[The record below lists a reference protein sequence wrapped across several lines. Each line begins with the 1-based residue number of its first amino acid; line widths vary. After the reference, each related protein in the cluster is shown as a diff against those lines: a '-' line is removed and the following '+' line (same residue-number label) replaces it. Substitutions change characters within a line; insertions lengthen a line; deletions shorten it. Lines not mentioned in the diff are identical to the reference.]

1 MPESALKEMP
11 LADTLD
17 HPHRGNPVTTSTPA
31 STPSLRMNA
40 PVLIGSAAFV
50 LIFGLAATLFA
61 EQAGEWLAR
70 AQAWASGSVG
80 WYYLLAMTLYLVFVV
95 VTALSGY
102 GRIKLGADHD
112 EPEFSYLSWAGML
125 FAAGISITL
134 FFFCVSEPLTHFA
147 QPPKGEAGGS
157 EAARQA
163 MQLLFLHWGLHGWGV
178 FALVAMAL
186 AYFAYRHNLPLAL
199 RSALYPL
206 IGKRINGPIGYTVDA
221 FGIIATVFGLGADM
235 GFGVL
240 HLNAGL
246 DYLFGIPHDQ
256 WVQVALIVLM
266 MGAAVIVAV
275 SGVEKGVRVM
285 SDVNMLL
292 ACSLLLF
299 VLFAGPTQHLL
310 NMLVQ
315 NLGDYLG
322 ALPTK
327 SFDLYAYDGGTRWLG
342 DWTVFYW
349 AWWIAWAPFVGLFIA
364 RISRGRTI
372 REFVFGVLFI
382 PLGFTL
388 AWMSIFGNSAL
399 EQAFN
404 GTSDLA
410 TVAVS
415 EPSMAIYHLLES
427 YPWSRAVIAVTVFIS
442 FVFFVT
448 SADSGTVVLSTLSSR
463 GGAVDEDGPRWLRVF
478 WGALTALITI
488 GLLFAGSIDA
498 LKSAVVLTSL
508 PFSLILLL
516 MMWGLHKAFYLE
528 SQRQRARLHAPSPV
542 DQRSPR
548 RRSGWRQRLAQ
559 AVHFPSRDEVY
570 RFMEEQVRPAMEALA
585 EQFRTRGLT
594 VETHMDPAGASL
606 SLEVVHGEEHPFL
619 YRVVMRGYFTPS
631 FAVAGLDAR
640 NRQNRRYYRAE
651 VHLAEGSQD
660 YDLVGYSRQQVIDDM
675 LDQYERHLQFLHLV
689 R

>member
-1 MPESALKEMP
+1 
-11 LADTLD
+11 
-17 HPHRGNPVTTSTPA
+17 V
-31 STPSLRMNA
+31 
-40 PVLIGSAAFV
+40 VIGFP
-50 LIFGLAATLFA
+50 
-61 EQAGEWLAR
+61 QRAGEWLLA
-70 AQAWASGSVG
+70 AQTWASQTVG
-80 WYYLLAMTLYLVFVV
+80 WYYLLAMTLYLIFVV

-102 GRIKLGADHD
+102 GKIKLGADHD

-134 FFFCVSEPLTHFA
+134 FFFCVSEPLTHFL
-147 QPPKGEAGGS
+147 QPPQGEAGTQ

-163 MQLLFLHWGLHGWGV
+163 MELLFLHWGLHGWGV

-206 IGKRINGPIGYTVDA
+206 IGKRINGPIGYTVDC

-240 HLNAGL
+240 QLNSGL
-246 DYLFGIPHDQ
+246 DYLYAIPHTHP
-256 WVQVALIVLM
+256 VQMALIVLM
-266 MGAAVIVAV
+266 MGAAISVAV
-275 SGVEKGVRVM
+275 SGVDKGIRIL
-285 SDVNMLL
+285 SDINMLL

-310 NMLVQ
+310 NTLVQ
-315 NLGDYLG
+315 NVGDYLG
-322 ALPTK
+322 HLPGK
-327 SFDLYAYDGGTRWLG
+327 SFDLYAYGGPSDWLG
-342 DWTVFYW
+342 SWTVFYW

-399 EQAFN
+399 EQAL
-404 GTSDLA
+404 GGASELGR
-410 TVAVS
+410 VAI
-415 EPSMAIYHLLES
+415 EQPSMALYQMLQN
-427 YPWSRAVIAVTVFIS
+427 YPWSRAVITVTVLVS

-448 SADSGTVVLSTLSSR
+448 SADSGTVVLSTLSAH
-463 GGAVDEDGPRWLRVF
+463 GGSADDDGPKWLRVF
-478 WGALTALITI
+478 WGSVTALVTG

-516 MMWGLHKAFYLE
+516 MMWGLHKAFYME
-528 SQRQRARLHAPSPV
+528 SQRQRARSHSLAPLMSGNGK
-542 DQRSPR
+542 
-548 RRSGWRQRLAQ
+548 RSGGWKRRLSQ

-570 RFMEEQVRPAMEALA
+570 RFMNDVVRPAISEVSEVFREKGLA
-585 EQFRTRGLT
+585 VDAQL
-594 VETHMDPAGASL
+594 DPGNASL
-606 SLEVVHGEEHPFL
+606 SLEIGHGEQHRFL
-619 YRVVMRGYFTPS
+619 YQVLMRGYFTPS
-631 FAVAGLDAR
+631 FARAGMGGLHLK
-640 NRQNRRYYRAE
+640 NRRYFRAE

-660 YDLVGYSRQQVIDDM
+660 YDLMGYTKEQIINDM

>member
-1 MPESALKEMP
+1 M
-11 LADTLD
+11 
-17 HPHRGNPVTTSTPA
+17 NP
-31 STPSLRMNA
+31 
-40 PVLIGSAAFV
+40 PVFYGAAILI
-50 LIFGLAATLFA
+50 LLFA
-61 EQAGEWLAR
+61 AVVIGFPQRAGEWLLA
-70 AQAWASGSVG
+70 AQTWASQTVG
-80 WYYLLAMTLYLVFVV
+80 WYYLLAMTLYLIFVV

-102 GRIKLGADHD
+102 GKIKLGADHD

-134 FFFCVSEPLTHFA
+134 YFFCVSEPLTHFL
-147 QPPKGEAGGS
+147 QPPQGEAGTQ

-163 MQLLFLHWGLHGWGV
+163 MELLFLHWGLHGWGV

-206 IGKRINGPIGYTVDA
+206 IGKRINGPIGYTVDC

-240 HLNAGL
+240 QLNSGL
-246 DYLFGIPHDQ
+246 DYLYAIPHTHP
-256 WVQVALIVLM
+256 VQMALIVLM
-266 MGAAVIVAV
+266 MGAAISVAV
-275 SGVEKGVRVM
+275 SGVDKGIRIL
-285 SDVNMLL
+285 SDINMLL

-310 NMLVQ
+310 NTLVQ
-315 NLGDYLG
+315 NVGDYLG
-322 ALPTK
+322 HLPGK
-327 SFDLYAYDGGTRWLG
+327 SFDLYAYGGPSDWLG
-342 DWTVFYW
+342 SWTVFYW

-399 EQAFN
+399 EQAL
-404 GTSDLA
+404 GGASELGR
-410 TVAVS
+410 VAI
-415 EPSMAIYHLLES
+415 EQPSMALYQMLQN
-427 YPWSRAVIAVTVFIS
+427 YPWSRAVITVTVLVS

-448 SADSGTVVLSTLSSR
+448 SADSGTVVLSTLSAH
-463 GGAVDEDGPRWLRVF
+463 GGSADDDGPKWLRVF
-478 WGALTALITI
+478 WGSVTALVTG

-516 MMWGLHKAFYLE
+516 MMWGLHKAFYME
-528 SQRQRARLHAPSPV
+528 SQRQRARSHSLAPLMSGNGK
-542 DQRSPR
+542 
-548 RRSGWRQRLAQ
+548 RSGGWKRRLSQ

-570 RFMEEQVRPAMEALA
+570 RFMNDVVRPAISEVSEVFREKGLA
-585 EQFRTRGLT
+585 VDAQL
-594 VETHMDPAGASL
+594 DPGNASL
-606 SLEVVHGEEHPFL
+606 SLEIGHGEQHRFL
-619 YRVVMRGYFTPS
+619 YQVLMRGYFTPS
-631 FAVAGLDAR
+631 FARAGMGGLHLK
-640 NRQNRRYYRAE
+640 NRRYFRAE

-660 YDLVGYSRQQVIDDM
+660 YDLMGYTKEQIINDM

>member
-1 MPESALKEMP
+1 M
-11 LADTLD
+11 
-17 HPHRGNPVTTSTPA
+17 NP
-31 STPSLRMNA
+31 
-40 PVLIGSAAFV
+40 PVFYGAAILI
-50 LIFGLAATLFA
+50 LLFA
-61 EQAGEWLAR
+61 AVVIGLPQRAGEWLLA
-70 AQAWASGSVG
+70 AQTWASQTVG
-80 WYYLLAMTLYLVFVV
+80 WYYLLAMTLYLIFVV

-102 GRIKLGADHD
+102 GKIKLGADHD

-125 FAAGISITL
+125 FATGISITL
-134 FFFCVSEPLTHFA
+134 FFFCVSEPLTHFL
-147 QPPKGEAGGS
+147 QPPQGEAGTQ

-163 MQLLFLHWGLHGWGV
+163 MELLFLHWGLHGWGV

-206 IGKRINGPIGYTVDA
+206 IGKRINGPIGYTVDC

-240 HLNAGL
+240 QLNSGL
-246 DYLFGIPHDQ
+246 DYLYAIPHTHP
-256 WVQVALIVLM
+256 VQMALIVLM
-266 MGAAVIVAV
+266 MGAAISVAV
-275 SGVEKGVRVM
+275 SGVDKGIRIL
-285 SDVNMLL
+285 SDINMLL

-310 NMLVQ
+310 NTLVQ
-315 NLGDYLG
+315 NVGDYLG
-322 ALPTK
+322 HLPGK
-327 SFDLYAYDGGTRWLG
+327 SFDLYAYGGPSDWLG
-342 DWTVFYW
+342 SWTVFYW

-399 EQAFN
+399 EQAL
-404 GTSDLA
+404 GGASELGR
-410 TVAVS
+410 VAI
-415 EPSMAIYHLLES
+415 EQPSMALYQMLQN
-427 YPWSRAVIAVTVFIS
+427 YPWSRAVITVTVLVS

-448 SADSGTVVLSTLSSR
+448 SADSGTVVLSTLSAH
-463 GGAVDEDGPRWLRVF
+463 GGSADDDGPKWLRVF
-478 WGALTALITI
+478 WGSVTALVTG

-516 MMWGLHKAFYLE
+516 MMWGLHKAFYME
-528 SQRQRARLHAPSPV
+528 SQRQRARSHSLAPLMSGNGK
-542 DQRSPR
+542 
-548 RRSGWRQRLAQ
+548 RSGGWKRRLSQ

-570 RFMEEQVRPAMEALA
+570 RFMNDVVRPAISEVSEVFREKGLA
-585 EQFRTRGLT
+585 VDAQL
-594 VETHMDPAGASL
+594 DPGNASL
-606 SLEVVHGEEHPFL
+606 SLEIGHGEQHRFL
-619 YRVVMRGYFTPS
+619 YQVLMRGYFTPS
-631 FAVAGLDAR
+631 FARAGMGGLHLK
-640 NRQNRRYYRAE
+640 NRRYFRAE

-660 YDLVGYSRQQVIDDM
+660 YDLMGYTKEQIINDM

>member
-1 MPESALKEMP
+1 MFYGA
-11 LADTLD
+11 AI
-17 HPHRGNPVTTSTPA
+17 
-31 STPSLRMNA
+31 
-40 PVLIGSAAFV
+40 LI
-50 LIFGLAATLFA
+50 LLFA
-61 EQAGEWLAR
+61 AVVIGFPQRAGEWLLA
-70 AQAWASGSVG
+70 AQTWASQTVG
-80 WYYLLAMTLYLVFVV
+80 WYYLPAMTLYLIFVV

-102 GRIKLGADHD
+102 GKIKLGADHD

-134 FFFCVSEPLTHFA
+134 FFFCVSEPLTHFL
-147 QPPKGEAGGS
+147 QPPQGEAGTQ

-163 MQLLFLHWGLHGWGV
+163 MELLFLHWGLHGWGV

-206 IGKRINGPIGYTVDA
+206 IGKRINGPIGYTVDC

-240 HLNAGL
+240 QLNSGL
-246 DYLFGIPHDQ
+246 DYLYAIPHTHP
-256 WVQVALIVLM
+256 VQMALIVLM
-266 MGAAVIVAV
+266 MGAAISVAV
-275 SGVEKGVRVM
+275 SGVDKGIRIL
-285 SDVNMLL
+285 SDINMLL

-310 NMLVQ
+310 NTLVQ
-315 NLGDYLG
+315 NVGDYLG
-322 ALPTK
+322 HLPGK
-327 SFDLYAYDGGTRWLG
+327 SFDLYAYGGPSDWLG
-342 DWTVFYW
+342 SWTVFYW

-399 EQAFN
+399 EQAL
-404 GTSDLA
+404 GGASELGR
-410 TVAVS
+410 VAI
-415 EPSMAIYHLLES
+415 EQPSMALYQMLQN
-427 YPWSRAVIAVTVFIS
+427 YPWSRAVITVTVLVS

-448 SADSGTVVLSTLSSR
+448 SADSGTVVLSTLSAH
-463 GGAVDEDGPRWLRVF
+463 GGSADDDGPKWLRVF
-478 WGALTALITI
+478 WGSVTALVTG

-516 MMWGLHKAFYLE
+516 MMWGLHKAFYME
-528 SQRQRARLHAPSPV
+528 SQRQRARSHSLAPLMSGNGK
-542 DQRSPR
+542 
-548 RRSGWRQRLAQ
+548 RSGGWKRRLSQ

-570 RFMEEQVRPAMEALA
+570 RFMNDVVRPAISEVSEVFREKGLA
-585 EQFRTRGLT
+585 VDAQL
-594 VETHMDPAGASL
+594 DPGNASL
-606 SLEVVHGEEHPFL
+606 SLEIGHGEQHRFL
-619 YRVVMRGYFTPS
+619 YQVLMRGYFTPS
-631 FAVAGLDAR
+631 FARAGMGDLHLK
-640 NRQNRRYYRAE
+640 NRRYFRAE

-660 YDLVGYSRQQVIDDM
+660 YDLMGYTKEQIINDM

>member
-1 MPESALKEMP
+1 M
-11 LADTLD
+11 
-17 HPHRGNPVTTSTPA
+17 NP
-31 STPSLRMNA
+31 
-40 PVLIGSAAFV
+40 PVFYGAAILI
-50 LIFGLAATLFA
+50 LLFA
-61 EQAGEWLAR
+61 AVVIGFPQRAGEWLLA
-70 AQAWASGSVG
+70 AQTWASQTVG
-80 WYYLLAMTLYLVFVV
+80 WYYLLAMTLYLIFVV

-102 GRIKLGADHD
+102 GKIKLGADHD

-134 FFFCVSEPLTHFA
+134 FFFCVSEPLTHFL
-147 QPPKGEAGGS
+147 QPPQGEAGTQ

-163 MQLLFLHWGLHGWGV
+163 MELLFLHWGLHGWGV

-206 IGKRINGPIGYTVDA
+206 IGKRINGPIGYTVDC

-240 HLNAGL
+240 QLNSGL
-246 DYLFGIPHDQ
+246 DYLYAIPHTHA
-256 WVQVALIVLM
+256 VQMVLIVLM
-266 MGAAVIVAV
+266 MGAAISVAV
-275 SGVEKGVRVM
+275 SGVDKGIRIL
-285 SDVNMLL
+285 SDINMLL

-310 NMLVQ
+310 NTLVQ
-315 NLGDYLG
+315 NVGDYLG
-322 ALPTK
+322 HLPGK
-327 SFDLYAYDGGTRWLG
+327 SFDLYAYGGPSDWLG
-342 DWTVFYW
+342 SWTVFYW

-399 EQAFN
+399 EQAL
-404 GTSDLA
+404 GGASELGR
-410 TVAVS
+410 VAI
-415 EPSMAIYHLLES
+415 EQPSMALYQMLQN
-427 YPWSRAVIAVTVFIS
+427 YPWSRAVITVTVLVS

-448 SADSGTVVLSTLSSR
+448 SADSGTVVLSTLSAHDGS
-463 GGAVDEDGPRWLRVF
+463 ADDDGPKWLRVF
-478 WGALTALITI
+478 WGSVTALVTG

-516 MMWGLHKAFYLE
+516 MMWGLHKAFYME
-528 SQRQRARLHAPSPV
+528 SQRQRARSHSLAPLMSGNGK
-542 DQRSPR
+542 
-548 RRSGWRQRLAQ
+548 RSGGWKRRLSQ

-570 RFMEEQVRPAMEALA
+570 RFMNDVVRPAISEVSEVFREKGLA
-585 EQFRTRGLT
+585 VDAQL
-594 VETHMDPAGASL
+594 DPGNASL
-606 SLEVVHGEEHPFL
+606 SLEIGHGEQHRFL
-619 YRVVMRGYFTPS
+619 YQVLMRGYFTPS
-631 FAVAGLDAR
+631 FARAGMGGLHLK
-640 NRQNRRYYRAE
+640 NRRYFRAE

-660 YDLVGYSRQQVIDDM
+660 YDLMGYTKEQIINDM

>member
-1 MPESALKEMP
+1 M
-11 LADTLD
+11 
-17 HPHRGNPVTTSTPA
+17 NP
-31 STPSLRMNA
+31 
-40 PVLIGSAAFV
+40 PVFYGAAILI
-50 LIFGLAATLFA
+50 LLFA
-61 EQAGEWLAR
+61 AVVIGFPQRAGEWLLA
-70 AQAWASGSVG
+70 AQTWASQTVG
-80 WYYLLAMTLYLVFVV
+80 WYYLLAMTLYLIFVV

-102 GRIKLGADHD
+102 GKIKLGADHD
-112 EPEFSYLSWAGML
+112 EPEFSYLPWAGML

-134 FFFCVSEPLTHFA
+134 FFFCVSEPLTHFL
-147 QPPKGEAGGS
+147 QPPQGEAGTQ

-163 MQLLFLHWGLHGWGV
+163 MELLFLHWGLHGWGV

-206 IGKRINGPIGYTVDA
+206 IGKRINGPIGYTVDC

-240 HLNAGL
+240 QLNSGL
-246 DYLFGIPHDQ
+246 DYLYAIPHTHP
-256 WVQVALIVLM
+256 VQMALIVLM
-266 MGAAVIVAV
+266 MGAAISVAV
-275 SGVEKGVRVM
+275 SGVDKGIRIL
-285 SDVNMLL
+285 SDINMLL

-310 NMLVQ
+310 NTLVQ
-315 NLGDYLG
+315 NVGDYLG
-322 ALPTK
+322 HLPGK
-327 SFDLYAYDGGTRWLG
+327 SFDLYAYGGPSDWLG
-342 DWTVFYW
+342 SWTVFYW

-399 EQAFN
+399 EQAL
-404 GTSDLA
+404 GGASELGR
-410 TVAVS
+410 VAI
-415 EPSMAIYHLLES
+415 EQPSMALYQMLQN
-427 YPWSRAVIAVTVFIS
+427 YPWSRAVITVTVLVS

-448 SADSGTVVLSTLSSR
+448 SADSGTVVLSTLSAH
-463 GGAVDEDGPRWLRVF
+463 GGSADDDGPKWLRVF
-478 WGALTALITI
+478 WGSVTALVTG

-516 MMWGLHKAFYLE
+516 MMWGLHKAFYME
-528 SQRQRARLHAPSPV
+528 SQRQRARSHSLAPLMSGNGK
-542 DQRSPR
+542 
-548 RRSGWRQRLAQ
+548 RSGGWKRRLSQ

-570 RFMEEQVRPAMEALA
+570 RFMNDVVRPAISEVSEVFREKGLA
-585 EQFRTRGLT
+585 VDAQL
-594 VETHMDPAGASL
+594 DPGNASL
-606 SLEVVHGEEHPFL
+606 SLEIGHGEQHRFL
-619 YRVVMRGYFTPS
+619 YQVLMRGYFTPS
-631 FAVAGLDAR
+631 FARAGMGGLHLK
-640 NRQNRRYYRAE
+640 NRRYFRAE

-660 YDLVGYSRQQVIDDM
+660 YDLMGYTKEQIINDM

>member
-1 MPESALKEMP
+1 M
-11 LADTLD
+11 
-17 HPHRGNPVTTSTPA
+17 NP
-31 STPSLRMNA
+31 
-40 PVLIGSAAFV
+40 PVFYGAAILI
-50 LIFGLAATLFA
+50 LLFA
-61 EQAGEWLAR
+61 AVVIGFPQRAGEWLLA
-70 AQAWASGSVG
+70 AQTWASQTVG
-80 WYYLLAMTLYLVFVV
+80 WYYLLAMTLYLIFVV

-102 GRIKLGADHD
+102 GKIKLGADHD

-134 FFFCVSEPLTHFA
+134 FFFCVSEPLTHSL
-147 QPPKGEAGGS
+147 QPPQGEAGTQ

-163 MQLLFLHWGLHGWGV
+163 MELLFLHWGLHGWGV

-206 IGKRINGPIGYTVDA
+206 IGKRINGPIGYTVDC

-240 HLNAGL
+240 QLNSGL
-246 DYLFGIPHDQ
+246 DYLYAIPHTHP
-256 WVQVALIVLM
+256 VQMALIVLM
-266 MGAAVIVAV
+266 MGAAISVAV
-275 SGVEKGVRVM
+275 SGVDKGIRIL
-285 SDVNMLL
+285 SDINMLL

-310 NMLVQ
+310 NTLVQ
-315 NLGDYLG
+315 NVGDYLG
-322 ALPTK
+322 HLPGK
-327 SFDLYAYDGGTRWLG
+327 SFDLYAYGGPSDWLG
-342 DWTVFYW
+342 SWTVFYW

-399 EQAFN
+399 EQAL
-404 GTSDLA
+404 GGASELGR
-410 TVAVS
+410 VAI
-415 EPSMAIYHLLES
+415 EQPSMALYQMLQN
-427 YPWSRAVIAVTVFIS
+427 YPWSRAVITVTVLVS

-448 SADSGTVVLSTLSSR
+448 SADSGTVVLSTLSAH
-463 GGAVDEDGPRWLRVF
+463 GGSADDDGPKWLRVF
-478 WGALTALITI
+478 WGSVTALVTG

-516 MMWGLHKAFYLE
+516 MMWGLHKAFYME
-528 SQRQRARLHAPSPV
+528 SQRQRARSHSLAPLMSGNGK
-542 DQRSPR
+542 
-548 RRSGWRQRLAQ
+548 RSGGWKRRLSQ

-570 RFMEEQVRPAMEALA
+570 RFMNDVVRPAISEVSEVFREKGLA
-585 EQFRTRGLT
+585 VDAQL
-594 VETHMDPAGASL
+594 DPGNASL
-606 SLEVVHGEEHPFL
+606 SLEIGHGEQHRFL
-619 YRVVMRGYFTPS
+619 YQVLMRGYFTPS
-631 FAVAGLDAR
+631 FARAGMGGLHLK
-640 NRQNRRYYRAE
+640 NRRYFRAE

-660 YDLVGYSRQQVIDDM
+660 YDLMGYTKEQIINDM

>member
-1 MPESALKEMP
+1 M
-11 LADTLD
+11 
-17 HPHRGNPVTTSTPA
+17 NP
-31 STPSLRMNA
+31 
-40 PVLIGSAAFV
+40 PVFYGAAILI
-50 LIFGLAATLFA
+50 LLFA
-61 EQAGEWLAR
+61 AVVIGFPQRAGEWLLA
-70 AQAWASGSVG
+70 AQTWASQTVG
-80 WYYLLAMTLYLVFVV
+80 WYYLLAMTLYLIFVV

-102 GRIKLGADHD
+102 GKIKLGADHE

-134 FFFCVSEPLTHFA
+134 FFFCVSEPLTHFL
-147 QPPKGEAGGS
+147 QPPQGEAGTQ

-163 MQLLFLHWGLHGWGV
+163 MELLFLHWGLHGWGV

-206 IGKRINGPIGYTVDA
+206 IGKRINGPIGYTVDC

-240 HLNAGL
+240 QLNSGL
-246 DYLFGIPHDQ
+246 DYLYAIPHTHP
-256 WVQVALIVLM
+256 VQMALIVLM
-266 MGAAVIVAV
+266 MGAAISVAV
-275 SGVEKGVRVM
+275 SGVDKGIRIL
-285 SDVNMLL
+285 SDINMLL

-310 NMLVQ
+310 NTLVQ
-315 NLGDYLG
+315 NVGDYLG
-322 ALPTK
+322 HLPGK
-327 SFDLYAYDGGTRWLG
+327 SFDLYAYGGPSDWLG
-342 DWTVFYW
+342 SWTVFYW

-399 EQAFN
+399 EQAL
-404 GTSDLA
+404 GGASELGR
-410 TVAVS
+410 VAI
-415 EPSMAIYHLLES
+415 EQPSMALYQMLQN
-427 YPWSRAVIAVTVFIS
+427 YPWSRAVITVTVLVS

-448 SADSGTVVLSTLSSR
+448 SADSGTVVLSTLSAH
-463 GGAVDEDGPRWLRVF
+463 GGSADDDGPKWLRVF
-478 WGALTALITI
+478 WGSVTALVTG

-516 MMWGLHKAFYLE
+516 MMWGLHKAFYME
-528 SQRQRARLHAPSPV
+528 SQRQRARSHSLAPLMSGNGK
-542 DQRSPR
+542 
-548 RRSGWRQRLAQ
+548 RSGGWKRRLSQ

-570 RFMEEQVRPAMEALA
+570 RFMNDVVRPAISEVSEVFREKGLA
-585 EQFRTRGLT
+585 VDAQL
-594 VETHMDPAGASL
+594 DPGNASL
-606 SLEVVHGEEHPFL
+606 SLEIGHGEQHRFL
-619 YRVVMRGYFTPS
+619 YQVLMRGYFTPS
-631 FAVAGLDAR
+631 FARAGMGGLHLK
-640 NRQNRRYYRAE
+640 NRRYFRAE

-660 YDLVGYSRQQVIDDM
+660 YDLMGYTKEQIINDM

>member
-1 MPESALKEMP
+1 MALRHP
-11 LADTLD
+11 L
-17 HPHRGNPVTTSTPA
+17 HPHAHPHESPVFYGA
-31 STPSLRMNA
+31 A
-40 PVLIGSAAFV
+40 ILI
-50 LIFGLAATLFA
+50 LLFA
-61 EQAGEWLAR
+61 AVVIGFPQRAGEWLLA
-70 AQAWASGSVG
+70 AQTWASQTVG
-80 WYYLLAMTLYLVFVV
+80 WYYLLAMTLYLIFVV

-102 GRIKLGADHD
+102 GKIKLGADHD

-134 FFFCVSEPLTHFA
+134 FFFCVSEPLTHFL
-147 QPPKGEAGGS
+147 QPPQGEAGTQ

-163 MQLLFLHWGLHGWGV
+163 MELLFLHWGLHGWGV

-206 IGKRINGPIGYTVDA
+206 IGKRINGPIGYTVDC

-240 HLNAGL
+240 QLNSGL
-246 DYLFGIPHDQ
+246 DYLYAIPHTHA
-256 WVQVALIVLM
+256 VQMVLIVLM
-266 MGAAVIVAV
+266 MGAAISVAV
-275 SGVEKGVRVM
+275 SGVDKGIRIL
-285 SDVNMLL
+285 SDINMLL

-310 NMLVQ
+310 NTLVQ
-315 NLGDYLG
+315 NVGDYLG
-322 ALPTK
+322 HLPGK
-327 SFDLYAYDGGTRWLG
+327 SFDLYAYGGPSDWLG
-342 DWTVFYW
+342 SWTVFYW

-399 EQAFN
+399 EQAL
-404 GTSDLA
+404 GGASELGR
-410 TVAVS
+410 VAI
-415 EPSMAIYHLLES
+415 EQPSMALYQMLQN
-427 YPWSRAVIAVTVFIS
+427 YPWSRAVITVTVLVS

-448 SADSGTVVLSTLSSR
+448 SADSGTVVLSTLSAH
-463 GGAVDEDGPRWLRVF
+463 GGSADDDGPKWLRVF
-478 WGALTALITI
+478 WGSVTALVTG

-516 MMWGLHKAFYLE
+516 MMWGLHKAFYME
-528 SQRQRARLHAPSPV
+528 SQRQRARSHSLAPLMSGNGK
-542 DQRSPR
+542 
-548 RRSGWRQRLAQ
+548 RSGGWKRRLSQ

-570 RFMEEQVRPAMEALA
+570 RFMNDVVRPAISEVSEVFREKGLA
-585 EQFRTRGLT
+585 VDAQL
-594 VETHMDPAGASL
+594 DPGNASL
-606 SLEVVHGEEHPFL
+606 SLEIGHGEQHRFL
-619 YRVVMRGYFTPS
+619 YQVLMRGYFTPS
-631 FAVAGLDAR
+631 FARAGMGGLHLK
-640 NRQNRRYYRAE
+640 NRRYFRAE

-660 YDLVGYSRQQVIDDM
+660 YDLMGYTKEQIINDM

>member
-1 MPESALKEMP
+1 M
-11 LADTLD
+11 
-17 HPHRGNPVTTSTPA
+17 NP
-31 STPSLRMNA
+31 
-40 PVLIGSAAFV
+40 PVFYGAAILI
-50 LIFGLAATLFA
+50 LLFA
-61 EQAGEWLAR
+61 AVVIGFPQRAGEWLLA
-70 AQAWASGSVG
+70 AQTWASQTVG
-80 WYYLLAMTLYLVFVV
+80 WYYLLAMTLYLIFVV

-102 GRIKLGADHD
+102 GKIKLGADHD

-134 FFFCVSEPLTHFA
+134 FFFCVSEPLTHFL
-147 QPPKGEAGGS
+147 QPPQGEAGTQ

-163 MQLLFLHWGLHGWGV
+163 MELLFLHWGLHGWGV

-206 IGKRINGPIGYTVDA
+206 IGKRINGPIGYTVDC

-240 HLNAGL
+240 QLNSGL
-246 DYLFGIPHDQ
+246 DYLYAIPHTHA
-256 WVQVALIVLM
+256 VQMVLIVLM
-266 MGAAVIVAV
+266 MGAAISVAV
-275 SGVEKGVRVM
+275 SGVDKGIRIL
-285 SDVNMLL
+285 SDINMLL

-310 NMLVQ
+310 NTLVQ
-315 NLGDYLG
+315 NVGDYLG
-322 ALPTK
+322 HLPGK
-327 SFDLYAYDGGTRWLG
+327 SFDLYAYGGPSDWLG
-342 DWTVFYW
+342 SWTVFYW

-399 EQAFN
+399 EQAL
-404 GTSDLA
+404 GGASELGR
-410 TVAVS
+410 VAI
-415 EPSMAIYHLLES
+415 EQPSMALYQMLQN
-427 YPWSRAVIAVTVFIS
+427 YPWSRAVITVTVLVS

-448 SADSGTVVLSTLSSR
+448 SADSGTVVLSTLSAH
-463 GGAVDEDGPRWLRVF
+463 GGSADDDGPKWLRVF
-478 WGALTALITI
+478 WGSVTALVTG

-516 MMWGLHKAFYLE
+516 MMWGLHKAFYME
-528 SQRQRARLHAPSPV
+528 SQRQRARSHSLAPLMSGNGK
-542 DQRSPR
+542 
-548 RRSGWRQRLAQ
+548 RSGSWKRRLSQ

-570 RFMEEQVRPAMEALA
+570 RFMNDVVRPAISEVSEVFREKGLA
-585 EQFRTRGLT
+585 VDAQL
-594 VETHMDPAGASL
+594 DPGNASL
-606 SLEVVHGEEHPFL
+606 SLEIGHGEQHRFL
-619 YRVVMRGYFTPS
+619 YQVLMRGYFTPS
-631 FAVAGLDAR
+631 FARAGMGGLHLK
-640 NRQNRRYYRAE
+640 NRRYFRAE

-660 YDLVGYSRQQVIDDM
+660 YDLMGYTKEQIINDM

>member
-1 MPESALKEMP
+1 M
-11 LADTLD
+11 
-17 HPHRGNPVTTSTPA
+17 NP
-31 STPSLRMNA
+31 
-40 PVLIGSAAFV
+40 PVFYGAAILI
-50 LIFGLAATLFA
+50 LLFA
-61 EQAGEWLAR
+61 AVVIGFPQRAGEWLLA
-70 AQAWASGSVG
+70 AQTWASQTVG
-80 WYYLLAMTLYLVFVV
+80 WYYLLAMTLYLIFVV

-102 GRIKLGADHD
+102 GKIKLGADHD

-134 FFFCVSEPLTHFA
+134 FFFCVSEPLTHFL
-147 QPPKGEAGGS
+147 QPPQGEAGTQ

-163 MQLLFLHWGLHGWGV
+163 MELLFLHWGLHGWGV

-206 IGKRINGPIGYTVDA
+206 IGKRINGPIGYTVDC

-240 HLNAGL
+240 QLNSGL
-246 DYLFGIPHDQ
+246 DYLYAIPHTHP
-256 WVQVALIVLM
+256 VQMALIVLM
-266 MGAAVIVAV
+266 MGTAISVAV
-275 SGVEKGVRVM
+275 SGVDKGIRIL
-285 SDVNMLL
+285 SDINMLL

-310 NMLVQ
+310 NTLVQ
-315 NLGDYLG
+315 NVGDYLG
-322 ALPTK
+322 HLPGK
-327 SFDLYAYDGGTRWLG
+327 SFDLYAYGGPSDWLG
-342 DWTVFYW
+342 SWTVFYW

-399 EQAFN
+399 EQAL
-404 GTSDLA
+404 GGASELGR
-410 TVAVS
+410 VAI
-415 EPSMAIYHLLES
+415 EQPSMALYQMLQN
-427 YPWSRAVIAVTVFIS
+427 YPWSRAVITVTVLVS

-448 SADSGTVVLSTLSSR
+448 SADSGTVVLSTLSAH
-463 GGAVDEDGPRWLRVF
+463 GGSADDDGPKWLRVF
-478 WGALTALITI
+478 WGSVTALVTG

-508 PFSLILLL
+508 PFSLFLLL
-516 MMWGLHKAFYLE
+516 MMWGLHKAFYME
-528 SQRQRARLHAPSPV
+528 SQRQRARSHSLAPLMSGNGK
-542 DQRSPR
+542 
-548 RRSGWRQRLAQ
+548 RSGGWKRRLSQ

-570 RFMEEQVRPAMEALA
+570 RFMNDVVRPAISEVSEVFREKGLA
-585 EQFRTRGLT
+585 VDAQL
-594 VETHMDPAGASL
+594 DPGNASL
-606 SLEVVHGEEHPFL
+606 SLEIGHGEQHRFL
-619 YRVVMRGYFTPS
+619 YQVLMRGYFTPS
-631 FAVAGLDAR
+631 FARAGMGGLHLK
-640 NRQNRRYYRAE
+640 NRRYFRAE

-660 YDLVGYSRQQVIDDM
+660 YDLMGYTKEQIINDM

>member
-1 MPESALKEMP
+1 M
-11 LADTLD
+11 
-17 HPHRGNPVTTSTPA
+17 NP
-31 STPSLRMNA
+31 
-40 PVLIGSAAFV
+40 PVFYGAAILI
-50 LIFGLAATLFA
+50 LLFA
-61 EQAGEWLAR
+61 AVVIGFPQRAGEWLLA
-70 AQAWASGSVG
+70 AQTWASQTVG
-80 WYYLLAMTLYLVFVV
+80 WYYLLAMTLYLIFVV

-102 GRIKLGADHD
+102 GKIKLGADHD

-134 FFFCVSEPLTHFA
+134 FFFCVSEPLTHFL
-147 QPPKGEAGGS
+147 QPPQGEAGTQ

-163 MQLLFLHWGLHGWGV
+163 MELLFLHWGLHGWGV

-206 IGKRINGPIGYTVDA
+206 IGKRINGPIGYTVDC

-240 HLNAGL
+240 QLNSGL
-246 DYLFGIPHDQ
+246 DYLYAIPHTHA
-256 WVQVALIVLM
+256 VQMVLIVLM
-266 MGAAVIVAV
+266 MGAAISVAV
-275 SGVEKGVRVM
+275 SGVDKGIRIL
-285 SDVNMLL
+285 SDINMLL

-310 NMLVQ
+310 NTLVQ
-315 NLGDYLG
+315 NVGDYLG
-322 ALPTK
+322 HLPGK
-327 SFDLYAYDGGTRWLG
+327 SFDLYAYGGPSDWLG
-342 DWTVFYW
+342 SWTVFYW
-349 AWWIAWAPFVGLFIA
+349 AWWIARAPFVGLFIA

-399 EQAFN
+399 EQAL
-404 GTSDLA
+404 GGASELGR
-410 TVAVS
+410 VAI
-415 EPSMAIYHLLES
+415 EQPSMALYQMLQN
-427 YPWSRAVIAVTVFIS
+427 YPWSRAVITVTVLVS

-448 SADSGTVVLSTLSSR
+448 SADSGTVVLSTLSAH
-463 GGAVDEDGPRWLRVF
+463 GGSADDDGPKWLRVF
-478 WGALTALITI
+478 WGSVTALVTG

-516 MMWGLHKAFYLE
+516 MMWGLHKAFYME
-528 SQRQRARLHAPSPV
+528 SQRQRARSHSLAPLMSGNGK
-542 DQRSPR
+542 
-548 RRSGWRQRLAQ
+548 RSGGWKRRLSQ

-570 RFMEEQVRPAMEALA
+570 RFMNDVVRPAISEVSEVFREKGLA
-585 EQFRTRGLT
+585 VDAQL
-594 VETHMDPAGASL
+594 DPGNASL
-606 SLEVVHGEEHPFL
+606 SLEIGHGDQHRFL
-619 YRVVMRGYFTPS
+619 YQVLMRGYFTPS
-631 FAVAGLDAR
+631 FARAGMGGLHLK
-640 NRQNRRYYRAE
+640 NRRYFRAE

-660 YDLVGYSRQQVIDDM
+660 YDLMGYTKEQIINDM

>member
-1 MPESALKEMP
+1 MRS
-11 LADTLD
+11 
-17 HPHRGNPVTTSTPA
+17 
-31 STPSLRMNA
+31 
-40 PVLIGSAAFV
+40 SAASDVYKRQVFYGAAI
-50 LIFGLAATLFA
+50 LILLFA
-61 EQAGEWLAR
+61 AVVIGFPQRAGEWLLA
-70 AQAWASGSVG
+70 AQTWASQTVG
-80 WYYLLAMTLYLVFVV
+80 WYYLLAMTLYLIFVV

-102 GRIKLGADHD
+102 GKIKLGADHD

-134 FFFCVSEPLTHFA
+134 FFFCVSEPLTHFL
-147 QPPKGEAGGS
+147 QPPQGEAGTQ

-163 MQLLFLHWGLHGWGV
+163 MELLFLHWGLHGWGV

-206 IGKRINGPIGYTVDA
+206 IGKRINGPIGYTVDC

-240 HLNAGL
+240 QLNSGL
-246 DYLFGIPHDQ
+246 DYLYAIPHTHA
-256 WVQVALIVLM
+256 VQMALIVLM
-266 MGAAVIVAV
+266 MGAAISVAV
-275 SGVEKGVRVM
+275 SGVDKGIRIL
-285 SDVNMLL
+285 SDINMLL

-310 NMLVQ
+310 NTLVQ
-315 NLGDYLG
+315 NVGDYLG
-322 ALPTK
+322 HLPGK
-327 SFDLYAYDGGTRWLG
+327 SFDLYAYGGPSDWLG
-342 DWTVFYW
+342 SWTVFYW

-399 EQAFN
+399 EQAL
-404 GTSDLA
+404 GGASELGR
-410 TVAVS
+410 VAI
-415 EPSMAIYHLLES
+415 EQPSMALYQMLQN
-427 YPWSRAVIAVTVFIS
+427 YPWSRAVITVTVLVS

-448 SADSGTVVLSTLSSR
+448 SADSGTVVLSTLSAH
-463 GGAVDEDGPRWLRVF
+463 GGSADDDGPKWLRVF
-478 WGALTALITI
+478 WGSVTALVTG

-516 MMWGLHKAFYLE
+516 MMWGLHKAFYME
-528 SQRQRARLHAPSPV
+528 SQRQRARSHSLAPLMSGNGK
-542 DQRSPR
+542 
-548 RRSGWRQRLAQ
+548 RSGGWKRRLSQ

-570 RFMEEQVRPAMEALA
+570 RFMNDVVRPAISEVSEVFREKGLA
-585 EQFRTRGLT
+585 VDAQL
-594 VETHMDPAGASL
+594 DPGNASL
-606 SLEVVHGEEHPFL
+606 SLEIGHGEQHRFL
-619 YRVVMRGYFTPS
+619 YQVLMRGYFTPS
-631 FAVAGLDAR
+631 FARAGMGGLHLK
-640 NRQNRRYYRAE
+640 NRRYFRAE

-660 YDLVGYSRQQVIDDM
+660 YDLMGYTKEQIINDM

>member
-1 MPESALKEMP
+1 M
-11 LADTLD
+11 
-17 HPHRGNPVTTSTPA
+17 NP
-31 STPSLRMNA
+31 
-40 PVLIGSAAFV
+40 PVFYGAAILI
-50 LIFGLAATLFA
+50 LLFA
-61 EQAGEWLAR
+61 AVVIGFPQRAGEWLLA
-70 AQAWASGSVG
+70 AQTWASQTVG
-80 WYYLLAMTLYLVFVV
+80 WYYLLAMTLYLIFVV

-102 GRIKLGADHD
+102 GKIKLGADHD

-134 FFFCVSEPLTHFA
+134 FFFCVSEPLTHFL
-147 QPPKGEAGGS
+147 QPPQGEAGTQ

-163 MQLLFLHWGLHGWGV
+163 MELLFLHWGLHGWGV

-206 IGKRINGPIGYTVDA
+206 IGKRINGPIGYTVDC

-240 HLNAGL
+240 QLNSGL
-246 DYLFGIPHDQ
+246 DYLYAIPHTHA
-256 WVQVALIVLM
+256 VQMVLIVLM
-266 MGAAVIVAV
+266 MGAAISVAV
-275 SGVEKGVRVM
+275 SGVDKGIRIL
-285 SDVNMLL
+285 SDINMLL

-310 NMLVQ
+310 NTLVQ
-315 NLGDYLG
+315 NVGDYLG
-322 ALPTK
+322 HLPGK
-327 SFDLYAYDGGTRWLG
+327 SFDLYAYGGPSDWLG
-342 DWTVFYW
+342 SWTVFYW

-399 EQAFN
+399 EQAL
-404 GTSDLA
+404 GGASELGR
-410 TVAVS
+410 VAI
-415 EPSMAIYHLLES
+415 EQPSMALYQMLQN
-427 YPWSRAVIAVTVFIS
+427 YPWSRAVITVTVLVS

-448 SADSGTVVLSTLSSR
+448 SADSGTVVLSTLSAH
-463 GGAVDEDGPRWLRVF
+463 GGSADDDGPKWLRVF
-478 WGALTALITI
+478 WGSVTALVTG

-516 MMWGLHKAFYLE
+516 MMWGLHKAFYMEL
-528 SQRQRARLHAPSPV
+528 QRQRARSHSLAPLMSGNGK
-542 DQRSPR
+542 
-548 RRSGWRQRLAQ
+548 RSGGWKRRLSQ

-570 RFMEEQVRPAMEALA
+570 RFMNDVVRPAISEVSEVFREKGLA
-585 EQFRTRGLT
+585 VDAQL
-594 VETHMDPAGASL
+594 DPGNASL
-606 SLEVVHGEEHPFL
+606 SLEIGHGDQHRFL
-619 YRVVMRGYFTPS
+619 YQVLMRGYFTPS
-631 FAVAGLDAR
+631 FARAGMGGLHLK
-640 NRQNRRYYRAE
+640 NRRYFRAE

-660 YDLVGYSRQQVIDDM
+660 YDLMGYTKEQIINDM

>member
-1 MPESALKEMP
+1 M
-11 LADTLD
+11 
-17 HPHRGNPVTTSTPA
+17 NP
-31 STPSLRMNA
+31 
-40 PVLIGSAAFV
+40 PVFYGAAILI
-50 LIFGLAATLFA
+50 LLFA
-61 EQAGEWLAR
+61 AVVIGFPQRAGEWLLA
-70 AQAWASGSVG
+70 AQTWASQTVG
-80 WYYLLAMTLYLVFVV
+80 WYYLLAMTLYLIFVV

-102 GRIKLGADHD
+102 GKIKLGADHD

-134 FFFCVSEPLTHFA
+134 FFFCVSEPLTHFL
-147 QPPKGEAGGS
+147 QPPQGEAGTQ

-163 MQLLFLHWGLHGWGV
+163 MELLFLHWGLHGWGV

-206 IGKRINGPIGYTVDA
+206 IGKRINGPIGYTVDC

-240 HLNAGL
+240 QLNSGL
-246 DYLFGIPHDQ
+246 DYLYAIPHTHA
-256 WVQVALIVLM
+256 VQMVLIVLM
-266 MGAAVIVAV
+266 MGAAISVAV
-275 SGVEKGVRVM
+275 SGVDKGIRIL
-285 SDVNMLL
+285 SDINMLL

-310 NMLVQ
+310 NTLVQ
-315 NLGDYLG
+315 NVGDYLG
-322 ALPTK
+322 HLPGK
-327 SFDLYAYDGGTRWLG
+327 SFDLYAYGGPSDWLG
-342 DWTVFYW
+342 SWTVFYW

-399 EQAFN
+399 EQAL
-404 GTSDLA
+404 GGASELGR
-410 TVAVS
+410 VAI
-415 EPSMAIYHLLES
+415 EQPSMALYQMLQN
-427 YPWSRAVIAVTVFIS
+427 YPWSRAVITVTVLVS

-448 SADSGTVVLSTLSSR
+448 SADSGTVVLSTLSAH
-463 GGAVDEDGPRWLRVF
+463 GGSADDDGPKWLRVF
-478 WGALTALITI
+478 WGSVTALVTG

-516 MMWGLHKAFYLE
+516 MMWGLHKAFYME
-528 SQRQRARLHAPSPV
+528 SQRQRARSHSLAPLMSGNGK
-542 DQRSPR
+542 
-548 RRSGWRQRLAQ
+548 RSGGWKRRLSQ

-570 RFMEEQVRPAMEALA
+570 RFMNDVVRPAISEVSEVFREKGLALDA
-585 EQFRTRGLT
+585 QL
-594 VETHMDPAGASL
+594 DPGNASL
-606 SLEVVHGEEHPFL
+606 SLEIGHGEQHRFL
-619 YRVVMRGYFTPS
+619 YQVLMRGYFTPS
-631 FAVAGLDAR
+631 FARAGMGGLHLK
-640 NRQNRRYYRAE
+640 NRRYFRAE

-660 YDLVGYSRQQVIDDM
+660 YDLMGYTKEQIINDM

>member
-1 MPESALKEMP
+1 M
-11 LADTLD
+11 
-17 HPHRGNPVTTSTPA
+17 NP
-31 STPSLRMNA
+31 
-40 PVLIGSAAFV
+40 PVFYGAAILI
-50 LIFGLAATLFA
+50 LLFA
-61 EQAGEWLAR
+61 AVVIGFPQRAGEWLLA
-70 AQAWASGSVG
+70 AQTWASQTVG
-80 WYYLLAMTLYLVFVV
+80 WYYLLAMTLYLIFVV

-102 GRIKLGADHD
+102 GKIKLGADHD

-134 FFFCVSEPLTHFA
+134 FFFCVSEPLTHFL
-147 QPPKGEAGGS
+147 QPPQGEAGTQ

-163 MQLLFLHWGLHGWGV
+163 MELLFLHWGLHGWGV

-206 IGKRINGPIGYTVDA
+206 IGKRINGPIGYTVDC

-240 HLNAGL
+240 QLNSGL
-246 DYLFGIPHDQ
+246 DYLYAIPHTHA
-256 WVQVALIVLM
+256 VQMVLIVLM
-266 MGAAVIVAV
+266 MGAAISVAV
-275 SGVEKGVRVM
+275 SGVDKGIRIL
-285 SDVNMLL
+285 SDINMLL

-310 NMLVQ
+310 NTLVQ
-315 NLGDYLG
+315 NVGDYLG
-322 ALPTK
+322 HLPGK
-327 SFDLYAYDGGTRWLG
+327 SFDLYAYGGPSDWLG
-342 DWTVFYW
+342 SWTVFYW

-399 EQAFN
+399 EQAL
-404 GTSDLA
+404 GGASELGR
-410 TVAVS
+410 VAI
-415 EPSMAIYHLLES
+415 EQPSMALYQMLQN
-427 YPWSRAVIAVTVFIS
+427 YPWSRAVITVTVLVS

-448 SADSGTVVLSTLSSR
+448 SADSGTVVLSTLSAH
-463 GGAVDEDGPRWLRVF
+463 GGSADDDGPKWLRVV
-478 WGALTALITI
+478 WGSGTALVTG

-516 MMWGLHKAFYLE
+516 MMWGLHKACYME
-528 SQRQRARLHAPSPV
+528 SQRQRARSHSLAPLMSGNGK
-542 DQRSPR
+542 
-548 RRSGWRQRLAQ
+548 RSGGWKRRLSQ

-570 RFMEEQVRPAMEALA
+570 RFMNDVVRPAISEVSEVFREKGLA
-585 EQFRTRGLT
+585 VDAQL
-594 VETHMDPAGASL
+594 DPGNASL
-606 SLEVVHGEEHPFL
+606 SLESGHGEQHRFL
-619 YRVVMRGYFTPS
+619 YQVLMRGYFTPS
-631 FAVAGLDAR
+631 FARAGMGGLHLK
-640 NRQNRRYYRAE
+640 NRRYFRAE

-660 YDLVGYSRQQVIDDM
+660 YDLMGYTKEQIINDM

>member
-1 MPESALKEMP
+1 L
-11 LADTLD
+11 
-17 HPHRGNPVTTSTPA
+17 
-31 STPSLRMNA
+31 
-40 PVLIGSAAFV
+40 
-50 LIFGLAATLFA
+50 LAAQT
-61 EQAGEWLAR
+61 
-70 AQAWASGSVG
+70 WASQTVG
-80 WYYLLAMTLYLVFVV
+80 WYYLLAMTLYLIFVV

-102 GRIKLGADHD
+102 GKIKLGADHD

-134 FFFCVSEPLTHFA
+134 FFFCVSEPLTHFL
-147 QPPKGEAGGS
+147 QPPQGEAGTQ

-163 MQLLFLHWGLHGWGV
+163 MELLFLHWGLHGWGV

-206 IGKRINGPIGYTVDA
+206 IGKRINGPIGYTVDC

-240 HLNAGL
+240 QLNSGL
-246 DYLFGIPHDQ
+246 DYLYAIPHTHP
-256 WVQVALIVLM
+256 VQMALIVLM
-266 MGAAVIVAV
+266 MGAAISVAV
-275 SGVEKGVRVM
+275 SGVDKGIRIL
-285 SDVNMLL
+285 SDINMLL
-292 ACSLLLF
+292 ACSLLQF

-310 NMLVQ
+310 NTLVQ
-315 NLGDYLG
+315 NVGDYLG
-322 ALPTK
+322 HLPGK
-327 SFDLYAYDGGTRWLG
+327 SFDLYAYGGPSDWLG
-342 DWTVFYW
+342 SWTVFYW

-399 EQAFN
+399 EQAL
-404 GTSDLA
+404 GGASELGR
-410 TVAVS
+410 VAI
-415 EPSMAIYHLLES
+415 EQPSMALYQMLQN
-427 YPWSRAVIAVTVFIS
+427 YPWSRAVITVTVLVS

-448 SADSGTVVLSTLSSR
+448 SADSGTVVLSTLSAH
-463 GGAVDEDGPRWLRVF
+463 GGSADDDGPKWLRVF
-478 WGALTALITI
+478 WGSVTALVTG

-516 MMWGLHKAFYLE
+516 MMWGLHKAFYME
-528 SQRQRARLHAPSPV
+528 SQRQRARSHSLAPLMSGNGK
-542 DQRSPR
+542 
-548 RRSGWRQRLAQ
+548 RSGGWKRRLSQ

-570 RFMEEQVRPAMEALA
+570 RFMNDVVRPAISEVSEVFREKGLA
-585 EQFRTRGLT
+585 VDAQL
-594 VETHMDPAGASL
+594 DPGNASL
-606 SLEVVHGEEHPFL
+606 SLEIGHGEQHRFL
-619 YRVVMRGYFTPS
+619 YQVLMRGYFTPS
-631 FAVAGLDAR
+631 FARAGMGGLHLK
-640 NRQNRRYYRAE
+640 NRRYFRAE

-660 YDLVGYSRQQVIDDM
+660 YDLMGYTKEQIINDM

>member
-1 MPESALKEMP
+1 L
-11 LADTLD
+11 
-17 HPHRGNPVTTSTPA
+17 
-31 STPSLRMNA
+31 
-40 PVLIGSAAFV
+40 
-50 LIFGLAATLFA
+50 LFA
-61 EQAGEWLAR
+61 AVVIGFPQRAGEWLLA
-70 AQAWASGSVG
+70 AQTWASQTVG
-80 WYYLLAMTLYLVFVV
+80 WYYLLAMTLYLIFVV

-102 GRIKLGADHD
+102 GKIKLGADHD

-134 FFFCVSEPLTHFA
+134 FFFCVSEPLTHFL
-147 QPPKGEAGGS
+147 QPPQGEAGTQ

-163 MQLLFLHWGLHGWGV
+163 MELLFLHWGLHGWGV

-206 IGKRINGPIGYTVDA
+206 IGKRINGPIGYTVDC

-240 HLNAGL
+240 QLNSGL
-246 DYLFGIPHDQ
+246 DYLYAIPHTHA
-256 WVQVALIVLM
+256 VQMVLIVLM
-266 MGAAVIVAV
+266 MGAAISVAV
-275 SGVEKGVRVM
+275 SGVDKGIRIL
-285 SDVNMLL
+285 SDINMLL

-310 NMLVQ
+310 NTLVQ
-315 NLGDYLG
+315 NVGDYLG
-322 ALPTK
+322 HLPGK
-327 SFDLYAYDGGTRWLG
+327 SFDLYAYGGPSDWLG
-342 DWTVFYW
+342 SWTVFYW

-399 EQAFN
+399 EQAL
-404 GTSDLA
+404 GGASELGR
-410 TVAVS
+410 VAI
-415 EPSMAIYHLLES
+415 EQPSMALYQMLQN
-427 YPWSRAVIAVTVFIS
+427 YPWSRAVITVTVLVS

-448 SADSGTVVLSTLSSR
+448 SADSGTVVLSTLSAH
-463 GGAVDEDGPRWLRVF
+463 GGSADDDGPKWLRVF
-478 WGALTALITI
+478 WGSVTALVTG

-516 MMWGLHKAFYLE
+516 MMWGLHKAFYME
-528 SQRQRARLHAPSPV
+528 SQRQRARSHSLAPLMSGNGK
-542 DQRSPR
+542 
-548 RRSGWRQRLAQ
+548 RSGGWKRRLSQ

-570 RFMEEQVRPAMEALA
+570 RFMNDVVRPAISEVSEVFREKGLA
-585 EQFRTRGLT
+585 VDAQL
-594 VETHMDPAGASL
+594 DPGNASL
-606 SLEVVHGEEHPFL
+606 SLEIGHGEQHRFL
-619 YRVVMRGYFTPS
+619 YQVLMRGYFTPS
-631 FAVAGLDAR
+631 FARAGMGGLHLK
-640 NRQNRRYYRAE
+640 NRRYFRAE

-660 YDLVGYSRQQVIDDM
+660 YDLMGYTKEQIINDM

>member
-1 MPESALKEMP
+1 M
-11 LADTLD
+11 
-17 HPHRGNPVTTSTPA
+17 NP
-31 STPSLRMNA
+31 
-40 PVLIGSAAFV
+40 PVFYGAAILI
-50 LIFGLAATLFA
+50 LLFA
-61 EQAGEWLAR
+61 AVVIVFPQRAGEWLLA
-70 AQAWASGSVG
+70 AQTWASQTVG
-80 WYYLLAMTLYLVFVV
+80 WYYLLAMTLYLIFVV

-102 GRIKLGADHD
+102 GKIKLGADHD

-134 FFFCVSEPLTHFA
+134 FFFCVSEPLTHFL
-147 QPPKGEAGGS
+147 QPPQGEAGTQ

-163 MQLLFLHWGLHGWGV
+163 MELLFLHWGLHGWGV

-206 IGKRINGPIGYTVDA
+206 IGKRINGPIGYTVDC

-240 HLNAGL
+240 QLNSGL
-246 DYLFGIPHDQ
+246 DYLYAIPHTHP
-256 WVQVALIVLM
+256 VQMALIVLM
-266 MGAAVIVAV
+266 MGAAISVAV
-275 SGVEKGVRVM
+275 SGVDKGIRIL
-285 SDVNMLL
+285 SDINMLL

-310 NMLVQ
+310 NTLVQ
-315 NLGDYLG
+315 NVGDYLG
-322 ALPTK
+322 HLPGK
-327 SFDLYAYDGGTRWLG
+327 SFDLYAYGGPSDWLG
-342 DWTVFYW
+342 SWTVFYW

-399 EQAFN
+399 EQAL
-404 GTSDLA
+404 GGASELGR
-410 TVAVS
+410 VAI
-415 EPSMAIYHLLES
+415 EQPSMALYQMLQN
-427 YPWSRAVIAVTVFIS
+427 YPWSRAVITVTVLVS

-448 SADSGTVVLSTLSSR
+448 SADSGTVVLSTLSAH
-463 GGAVDEDGPRWLRVF
+463 GGSADDDGPKWLRVF
-478 WGALTALITI
+478 WGSVTALVTG

-516 MMWGLHKAFYLE
+516 MMWGLHKAFYME
-528 SQRQRARLHAPSPV
+528 SQRQRARSHSLAPLMSGNGK
-542 DQRSPR
+542 
-548 RRSGWRQRLAQ
+548 RSGGWKRRLSQ

-570 RFMEEQVRPAMEALA
+570 RFMNDVVRPAISEVSEVFREKGLA
-585 EQFRTRGLT
+585 VDAQL
-594 VETHMDPAGASL
+594 DPGNASL
-606 SLEVVHGEEHPFL
+606 SLEIGHGEQHRFL
-619 YRVVMRGYFTPS
+619 YQVLMRGYFTPS
-631 FAVAGLDAR
+631 FARAGMGGLHLK
-640 NRQNRRYYRAE
+640 NRRYFRAE

-660 YDLVGYSRQQVIDDM
+660 YDLMGYTKEQIINDM

>member
-1 MPESALKEMP
+1 M
-11 LADTLD
+11 
-17 HPHRGNPVTTSTPA
+17 NP
-31 STPSLRMNA
+31 
-40 PVLIGSAAFV
+40 PVFYGAAILI
-50 LIFGLAATLFA
+50 LLFA
-61 EQAGEWLAR
+61 AVVIGFPQRAGEWLLA
-70 AQAWASGSVG
+70 AQTWASQTVG
-80 WYYLLAMTLYLVFVV
+80 WYYLLAMTLYLIFVV

-102 GRIKLGADHD
+102 GKIKLGADHD

-134 FFFCVSEPLTHFA
+134 FFFCVSEPLTHFL
-147 QPPKGEAGGS
+147 QPPQGEAGTQ

-163 MQLLFLHWGLHGWGV
+163 MELLFLHWGLHGWGV

-206 IGKRINGPIGYTVDA
+206 IGKRINGPIGYTVDC

-240 HLNAGL
+240 QLNSGL
-246 DYLFGIPHDQ
+246 DYLYAIPHTHP
-256 WVQVALIVLM
+256 VQMALIVLM
-266 MGAAVIVAV
+266 MGAAISVAV
-275 SGVEKGVRVM
+275 SGVDKGIRIL
-285 SDVNMLL
+285 SDINMLL

-310 NMLVQ
+310 NTLVQ
-315 NLGDYLG
+315 NVGDYLG
-322 ALPTK
+322 HLPGK
-327 SFDLYAYDGGTRWLG
+327 SFDLYAYGGPSDWLG
-342 DWTVFYW
+342 SWTVFYW

-399 EQAFN
+399 EQAL
-404 GTSDLA
+404 GGASELGR
-410 TVAVS
+410 VAI
-415 EPSMAIYHLLES
+415 EQPSMALYQMLQN
-427 YPWSRAVIAVTVFIS
+427 YPWSRAVITVTVLVS

-448 SADSGTVVLSTLSSR
+448 SADSGTVVLSTLSAH
-463 GGAVDEDGPRWLRVF
+463 GGSADDDGPKWLRVF
-478 WGALTALITI
+478 WGSVTALVTG

-498 LKSAVVLTSL
+498 LKSAVVLTSP

-516 MMWGLHKAFYLE
+516 MMWGLHKAFYME
-528 SQRQRARLHAPSPV
+528 SQRQRARSHSLAPLMSGNGK
-542 DQRSPR
+542 
-548 RRSGWRQRLAQ
+548 RSGGWKRRLSQ

-570 RFMEEQVRPAMEALA
+570 RFMNDVVRPAISEVSEVFREKGLA
-585 EQFRTRGLT
+585 VDAQL
-594 VETHMDPAGASL
+594 DPGNASL
-606 SLEVVHGEEHPFL
+606 SLEIGHGEQHRFL
-619 YRVVMRGYFTPS
+619 YQVLMRGYFTPS
-631 FAVAGLDAR
+631 FARAGMGGLHLK
-640 NRQNRRYYRAE
+640 NRRYFRAE

-660 YDLVGYSRQQVIDDM
+660 YDLMGYTKEQIINDM

>member
-1 MPESALKEMP
+1 MSSLSA
-11 LADTLD
+11 
-17 HPHRGNPVTTSTPA
+17 PV
-31 STPSLRMNA
+31 RMNP
-40 PVLIGSAAFV
+40 PVFAFAAGAI
-50 LIFGLAATLFA
+50 LLFA
-61 EQAGEWLAR
+61 TVVLAFPTQAGAWLIA
-70 AQAWASGSVG
+70 AQSWAANTVG

-147 QPPKGEAGGS
+147 HPPQGEGNTAAS
-157 EAARQA
+157 ARQA

-178 FALVAMAL
+178 FAFVGMAL

-206 IGKRINGPIGYTVDA
+206 IGKRINGPIGYAVDG

-246 DYLFGIPHDQ
+246 DQLFGVPHNQ
-256 WVQVALIVLM
+256 WVQLGLIVLM
-266 MGAAVIVAV
+266 MGAAILVAV
-275 SGVEKGVRVM
+275 SGVDKGVRLM
-285 SDVNMLL
+285 SDLNMLL
-292 ACSLLLF
+292 ACGLLLF

-310 NMLVQ
+310 NTLVQ
-315 NLGDYLG
+315 NIGDYLSVVPG
-322 ALPTK
+322 K
-327 SFDLYAYDGGTRWLG
+327 SFDLYAYGHSGSWLG

-372 REFVFGVLFI
+372 REFVFGVLLI

-388 AWMSIFGNSAL
+388 AWMSIFANSAL
-399 EQAFN
+399 DLQLN
-404 GTSDLA
+404 GVLDLA
-410 TVAVS
+410 SSAVAD
-415 EPSMAIYHLLES
+415 PSQTLYLMLQQ
-427 YPWSRAVIAVTVFIS
+427 YPWSRTVIGVTVFVS

-448 SADSGTVVLSTLSSR
+448 SADSGTVVLSTLSAK
-463 GGAVDEDGPRWLRVF
+463 GGSPDEDGPKWLRVF
-478 WGALTALITI
+478 WGAATAMVTG
-488 GLLFAGSIDA
+488 GLLFAGSIDS

-516 MMWGLHKAFYLE
+516 MMWGLHKAFYME
-528 SQRQRARLHAPSPV
+528 SQRKIAQLYSLAPTTLAGRARG
-542 DQRSPR
+542 RG
-548 RRSGWRQRLAQ
+548 GWRQRLSQ
-559 AVHFPSRDEVY
+559 AVHYPSRDEVY
-570 RFMEEQVRPAMEALA
+570 RFMEGSVRPAMQDLCA
-585 EQFRTRGLT
+585 EFVGKGLNAR
-594 VETHMDPAGASL
+594 VEEDTGHGAESL
-606 SLEVVHGEEHPFL
+606 IVTHGEERPFV
-619 YRVVMRGYFTPS
+619 YQVRMRGFFTPS
-631 FAVAGLDAR
+631 FARSGMG
-640 NRQNRRYYRAE
+640 NRELKNRRYYRAE
-651 VHLAEGSQD
+651 VYLAEGSQD
-660 YDLVGYSRQQVIDDM
+660 YDLVGYNKDQIITDM
-675 LDQYERHLQFLHLV
+675 LDQYERHMQFLHLV

>member
-1 MPESALKEMP
+1 MIL
-11 LADTLD
+11 
-17 HPHRGNPVTTSTPA
+17 
-31 STPSLRMNA
+31 
-40 PVLIGSAAFV
+40 
-50 LIFGLAATLFA
+50 LFA
-61 EQAGEWLAR
+61 AVVIGFPQRAGEWLLA
-70 AQAWASGSVG
+70 AQTWASQTVG
-80 WYYLLAMTLYLVFVV
+80 WYYLLAMTLYLIFVV

-102 GRIKLGADHD
+102 GKIKLGADHD

-134 FFFCVSEPLTHFA
+134 FFFCVSEPLTHFL
-147 QPPKGEAGGS
+147 QPPQGEAGTQ

-163 MQLLFLHWGLHGWGV
+163 MELLFLHWGLHGWGV

-206 IGKRINGPIGYTVDA
+206 IGKRINGPIGYTVDC

-240 HLNAGL
+240 QLNSGL
-246 DYLFGIPHDQ
+246 DYLYTIPHTHP
-256 WVQVALIVLM
+256 VQMALIVLM
-266 MGAAVIVAV
+266 MGAAISVAV
-275 SGVEKGVRVM
+275 SGVDKGIRIL
-285 SDVNMLL
+285 SDINMLL

-310 NMLVQ
+310 NTLVQ
-315 NLGDYLG
+315 NVGDYLG
-322 ALPTK
+322 HLPGK
-327 SFDLYAYDGGTRWLG
+327 SFDLYAYGGPSDWLG
-342 DWTVFYW
+342 SWTVFYW

-399 EQAFN
+399 EQAL
-404 GTSDLA
+404 GGASELGR
-410 TVAVS
+410 VAI
-415 EPSMAIYHLLES
+415 EQPSMALYQMLQN
-427 YPWSRAVIAVTVFIS
+427 YPWSRAVITVTVLVS

-448 SADSGTVVLSTLSSR
+448 SADSGTVVLSTLSAH
-463 GGAVDEDGPRWLRVF
+463 GGSADDDGPKWLRVF
-478 WGALTALITI
+478 WGSVTALVTG

-516 MMWGLHKAFYLE
+516 MMWGLHKAFYME
-528 SQRQRARLHAPSPV
+528 SQRQRARSHSLAPLMSGNGK
-542 DQRSPR
+542 
-548 RRSGWRQRLAQ
+548 RSGGWKRRLSQ

-570 RFMEEQVRPAMEALA
+570 RFMNDVVRPAISEVSEVFREKGLA
-585 EQFRTRGLT
+585 VDAQL
-594 VETHMDPAGASL
+594 DPGNASL
-606 SLEVVHGEEHPFL
+606 SLEIGHGEQHRFL
-619 YRVVMRGYFTPS
+619 YQVLMRGYFTPS
-631 FAVAGLDAR
+631 FARAGMGGLHLK
-640 NRQNRRYYRAE
+640 NRRYFRAE

-660 YDLVGYSRQQVIDDM
+660 YDLMGYTKEQIINDM

>member
-1 MPESALKEMP
+1 M
-11 LADTLD
+11 
-17 HPHRGNPVTTSTPA
+17 NP
-31 STPSLRMNA
+31 
-40 PVLIGSAAFV
+40 PVFYGAAILI
-50 LIFGLAATLFA
+50 LLFA
-61 EQAGEWLAR
+61 AVVIGFPQRAGEWLLA
-70 AQAWASGSVG
+70 AQTWASQTVG
-80 WYYLLAMTLYLVFVV
+80 WYYLLAMTLYLIFVV

-102 GRIKLGADHD
+102 GKIKLGADHD

-134 FFFCVSEPLTHFA
+134 FFFCVSEPLTHFL
-147 QPPKGEAGGS
+147 QPPQGEAGTQ

-163 MQLLFLHWGLHGWGV
+163 MELLFLHWGLHGWGV

-206 IGKRINGPIGYTVDA
+206 IGKRINGPIGYTVDC

-240 HLNAGL
+240 QLNSGL
-246 DYLFGIPHDQ
+246 DYLYAIPHTHP
-256 WVQVALIVLM
+256 VQMALIVLM
-266 MGAAVIVAV
+266 MGAAISVAV
-275 SGVEKGVRVM
+275 SGVDKGIRIL
-285 SDVNMLL
+285 SDINMLL

-310 NMLVQ
+310 NTLVQ
-315 NLGDYLG
+315 NVGDYLG
-322 ALPTK
+322 HLPGK
-327 SFDLYAYDGGTRWLG
+327 SFDLYAYGGPSNWLG
-342 DWTVFYW
+342 SWTVFYW

-399 EQAFN
+399 EQAL
-404 GTSDLA
+404 GGASELGR
-410 TVAVS
+410 VAI
-415 EPSMAIYHLLES
+415 EQPSMALYQMLQN
-427 YPWSRAVIAVTVFIS
+427 YPWSRAVITVTVLVS

-448 SADSGTVVLSTLSSR
+448 SADSGTVVLSTLSAH
-463 GGAVDEDGPRWLRVF
+463 GGSADDDGPKWLRVF
-478 WGALTALITI
+478 WGSVTALVTG

-516 MMWGLHKAFYLE
+516 MMWGLHKAFYME
-528 SQRQRARLHAPSPV
+528 SQRQRARSHSLAPLMSGNGK
-542 DQRSPR
+542 
-548 RRSGWRQRLAQ
+548 RSGGWKRRLSQ

-570 RFMEEQVRPAMEALA
+570 RFMNDVVRPAISEVSEVFREKGLA
-585 EQFRTRGLT
+585 VDAQL
-594 VETHMDPAGASL
+594 DPGNASL
-606 SLEVVHGEEHPFL
+606 SLEIGHGEQHRFL
-619 YRVVMRGYFTPS
+619 YQVLMRGYFTPS
-631 FAVAGLDAR
+631 FARAGMGGLHLK
-640 NRQNRRYYRAE
+640 NRRYFRAE

-660 YDLVGYSRQQVIDDM
+660 YDLMGYTKEQIINDM

>member
-1 MPESALKEMP
+1 M
-11 LADTLD
+11 
-17 HPHRGNPVTTSTPA
+17 NP
-31 STPSLRMNA
+31 
-40 PVLIGSAAFV
+40 PVFYGAAILI
-50 LIFGLAATLFA
+50 LLFA
-61 EQAGEWLAR
+61 AVVIGFPQRAGEWLLA
-70 AQAWASGSVG
+70 AQTWASQTVG
-80 WYYLLAMTLYLVFVV
+80 WYYLLAMTLYLIFVV

-102 GRIKLGADHD
+102 GKIKLGADHD

-134 FFFCVSEPLTHFA
+134 FFFCVSEPLTHFL
-147 QPPKGEAGGS
+147 QPPQGEAGTQ

-163 MQLLFLHWGLHGWGV
+163 MELLFLHWGLHGWGV

-206 IGKRINGPIGYTVDA
+206 IGKRINGPIGYTVDC

-240 HLNAGL
+240 QLNSGL
-246 DYLFGIPHDQ
+246 DYLYAIPHTHP
-256 WVQVALIVLM
+256 VQMALIVLM
-266 MGAAVIVAV
+266 MGAAISVAV
-275 SGVEKGVRVM
+275 SGVDKGIRIL
-285 SDVNMLL
+285 SDINMLL

-310 NMLVQ
+310 NTLVQ
-315 NLGDYLG
+315 NVGDYLG
-322 ALPTK
+322 HLPGK
-327 SFDLYAYDGGTRWLG
+327 SFDLYAYGGPSDWLG
-342 DWTVFYW
+342 SWTVFYW

-399 EQAFN
+399 EQAL
-404 GTSDLA
+404 GGASELGR
-410 TVAVS
+410 VAI
-415 EPSMAIYHLLES
+415 EQPSMALYQMLQN
-427 YPWSRAVIAVTVFIS
+427 YPWSRAVITVTVLVS

-448 SADSGTVVLSTLSSR
+448 SADSGTVVLSTLSAH
-463 GGAVDEDGPRWLRVF
+463 GGSADDDGPKWLRVF
-478 WGALTALITI
+478 WGSVTALVTG

-516 MMWGLHKAFYLE
+516 MMWGLHKAFYME
-528 SQRQRARLHAPSPV
+528 SQRQRARSHSLAPLMSGNGK
-542 DQRSPR
+542 
-548 RRSGWRQRLAQ
+548 RSGGWKRRLSQ

-570 RFMEEQVRPAMEALA
+570 RFMNDVVRPAISEVSEVFREKGLA
-585 EQFRTRGLT
+585 VDAQLDPGNASRGL
-594 VETHMDPAGASL
+594 EIG
-606 SLEVVHGEEHPFL
+606 HGEQHRFL
-619 YRVVMRGYFTPS
+619 YQVLMRGYFTPS
-631 FAVAGLDAR
+631 FARAGMGGLHLK
-640 NRQNRRYYRAE
+640 NRRYFRAE

-660 YDLVGYSRQQVIDDM
+660 YDLMGYTKEQIINDM

>member
-1 MPESALKEMP
+1 
-11 LADTLD
+11 
-17 HPHRGNPVTTSTPA
+17 NP
-31 STPSLRMNA
+31 
-40 PVLIGSAAFV
+40 PVFYGAAILI
-50 LIFGLAATLFA
+50 LLFA
-61 EQAGEWLAR
+61 AVVIGFPQRAGEWLLA
-70 AQAWASGSVG
+70 AQTWASQTVG
-80 WYYLLAMTLYLVFVV
+80 WYYLLAMTLYLIFVV

-102 GRIKLGADHD
+102 GKIKLGADHD

-134 FFFCVSEPLTHFA
+134 FFFCVSEPLTHFL
-147 QPPKGEAGGS
+147 QPPQGEAGTQ

-163 MQLLFLHWGLHGWGV
+163 MELLFLHWGLHGWGV

-206 IGKRINGPIGYTVDA
+206 IGKRINGPIGYTVDC

-240 HLNAGL
+240 QLNSGL
-246 DYLFGIPHDQ
+246 DYLYAIPHTHA
-256 WVQVALIVLM
+256 VQMVLIVLM
-266 MGAAVIVAV
+266 MGAAISVAV
-275 SGVEKGVRVM
+275 SGVDKGIRIL
-285 SDVNMLL
+285 SDINMLL

-310 NMLVQ
+310 NTLVQ
-315 NLGDYLG
+315 NVGDYLG
-322 ALPTK
+322 HLPGK
-327 SFDLYAYDGGTRWLG
+327 SFDLYAYGGPSDWLG
-342 DWTVFYW
+342 SWTVFYW

-399 EQAFN
+399 EQALGGAN
-404 GTSDLA
+404 ELGR
-410 TVAVS
+410 VAI
-415 EPSMAIYHLLES
+415 EQPSMALYQMLQN
-427 YPWSRAVIAVTVFIS
+427 YPWSRAVITVTVLVS

-448 SADSGTVVLSTLSSR
+448 SADSGTVVLSTLSAH
-463 GGAVDEDGPRWLRVF
+463 GGSADDDGPKWLRVF
-478 WGALTALITI
+478 WGSVTALVTG

-516 MMWGLHKAFYLE
+516 MMWGLHKAFYME
-528 SQRQRARLHAPSPV
+528 SQRQRARSHSLAPLMSGNGK
-542 DQRSPR
+542 
-548 RRSGWRQRLAQ
+548 RSGGWKRRLSQ

-570 RFMEEQVRPAMEALA
+570 RFMNDVVRPAISEVSEVFREKGLA
-585 EQFRTRGLT
+585 VDAQL
-594 VETHMDPAGASL
+594 DPGNASL
-606 SLEVVHGEEHPFL
+606 SLEIGHGEQHRFL
-619 YRVVMRGYFTPS
+619 YQVLMRGYFTPS
-631 FAVAGLDAR
+631 FARAGMGGLHLK
-640 NRQNRRYYRAE
+640 NRRYFRAE

-660 YDLVGYSRQQVIDDM
+660 YDLMGYTKEQIINDM

>member
-1 MPESALKEMP
+1 M
-11 LADTLD
+11 
-17 HPHRGNPVTTSTPA
+17 NP
-31 STPSLRMNA
+31 
-40 PVLIGSAAFV
+40 PVFYGAAILI
-50 LIFGLAATLFA
+50 LLFA
-61 EQAGEWLAR
+61 AVVIGFPQRAGEWLLA
-70 AQAWASGSVG
+70 AQTWASQTVG
-80 WYYLLAMTLYLVFVV
+80 WYYLLAMTLYLIFVV

-102 GRIKLGADHD
+102 GKIKLGADHD

-134 FFFCVSEPLTHFA
+134 FFFCVSEPLTHFL
-147 QPPKGEAGGS
+147 QPPQGEAGTQ

-163 MQLLFLHWGLHGWGV
+163 MELLFLHWGLHGWGV

-206 IGKRINGPIGYTVDA
+206 IGKRINGPIGYTVDC

-240 HLNAGL
+240 QLNSGL
-246 DYLFGIPHDQ
+246 DYLYAIPHTHA
-256 WVQVALIVLM
+256 VQMVLIVLM
-266 MGAAVIVAV
+266 MGAAISVAV
-275 SGVEKGVRVM
+275 SGVDKGIRIL
-285 SDVNMLL
+285 SDINMLL

-310 NMLVQ
+310 NTLVQ
-315 NLGDYLG
+315 NIGDYLG
-322 ALPTK
+322 HLPGK
-327 SFDLYAYDGGTRWLG
+327 SFDLYAYGGPSDWLG
-342 DWTVFYW
+342 SWTVFYW

-399 EQAFN
+399 EQAL
-404 GTSDLA
+404 GGASELGR
-410 TVAVS
+410 VAI
-415 EPSMAIYHLLES
+415 EQPSMALYQMLQN
-427 YPWSRAVIAVTVFIS
+427 YPWSRAVITVTVLVS

-448 SADSGTVVLSTLSSR
+448 SADSGTVVLSTLSAH
-463 GGAVDEDGPRWLRVF
+463 GGSADDDGPKWLRVF
-478 WGALTALITI
+478 WGSVTALVTG

-528 SQRQRARLHAPSPV
+528 SQRQRARTHSLAPLMSGNGK
-542 DQRSPR
+542 
-548 RRSGWRQRLAQ
+548 RSGGWKRRLSQ

-570 RFMEEQVRPAMEALA
+570 RFMNDVVRPAISEVSEVFREKGLA
-585 EQFRTRGLT
+585 VDAQL
-594 VETHMDPAGASL
+594 DPANASL
-606 SLEVVHGEEHPFL
+606 SLEIGHGEQHRFL
-619 YRVVMRGYFTPS
+619 YQVLMRGYFTPS
-631 FAVAGLDAR
+631 FARAGMGGLHLK
-640 NRQNRRYYRAE
+640 NRRYFRAE

-660 YDLVGYSRQQVIDDM
+660 YDLMGYTKEQIINDM

>member
-1 MPESALKEMP
+1 M
-11 LADTLD
+11 
-17 HPHRGNPVTTSTPA
+17 NP
-31 STPSLRMNA
+31 
-40 PVLIGSAAFV
+40 PVFYGAAILI
-50 LIFGLAATLFA
+50 LLFA
-61 EQAGEWLAR
+61 AVVIGFPLRAGEWLLA
-70 AQAWASGSVG
+70 AQTWASQTVG
-80 WYYLLAMTLYLVFVV
+80 WYYLLAMTLYLIFVV

-102 GRIKLGADHD
+102 GKIKLGADHD

-134 FFFCVSEPLTHFA
+134 FFFCVSEPLTHFL
-147 QPPKGEAGGS
+147 QPPQGEAGTQ

-163 MQLLFLHWGLHGWGV
+163 MELLFLHWGLHGWGV

-206 IGKRINGPIGYTVDA
+206 IGKRINGPIGYTVDC

-240 HLNAGL
+240 QLNSGL
-246 DYLFGIPHDQ
+246 DYLYAIPHTHP
-256 WVQVALIVLM
+256 VQMALIVLM
-266 MGAAVIVAV
+266 MGAAISVAV
-275 SGVEKGVRVM
+275 SGVDKGIRIL
-285 SDVNMLL
+285 SDINMLL

-310 NMLVQ
+310 NTLVQ
-315 NLGDYLG
+315 NVGDYLG
-322 ALPTK
+322 HLPGK
-327 SFDLYAYDGGTRWLG
+327 SFDLYAYGGPSDWLG
-342 DWTVFYW
+342 SWTVFYW

-399 EQAFN
+399 EQAL
-404 GTSDLA
+404 GGASELGR
-410 TVAVS
+410 VAI
-415 EPSMAIYHLLES
+415 EQPSMALYQMLQN
-427 YPWSRAVIAVTVFIS
+427 YPWSRAVITVTVLVS

-448 SADSGTVVLSTLSSR
+448 SADSGTVVLSTLSAH
-463 GGAVDEDGPRWLRVF
+463 GGSADDDGPKWLRVF
-478 WGALTALITI
+478 WGSVTALVTG

-516 MMWGLHKAFYLE
+516 MMWGLHKAFYME
-528 SQRQRARLHAPSPV
+528 SQRQRARSHSLAPLMSGNGK
-542 DQRSPR
+542 
-548 RRSGWRQRLAQ
+548 RSGGWKRRLSQ

-570 RFMEEQVRPAMEALA
+570 RFMNDVVRPAISEVSEVFREKGLA
-585 EQFRTRGLT
+585 VDAQL
-594 VETHMDPAGASL
+594 DPGNASL
-606 SLEVVHGEEHPFL
+606 SLEIGHGEQHRFL
-619 YRVVMRGYFTPS
+619 YQVLMRGYFTPS
-631 FAVAGLDAR
+631 FARAGMGGLHLK
-640 NRQNRRYYRAE
+640 NRRYFRAE

-660 YDLVGYSRQQVIDDM
+660 YDLMGYTKEQIINDM

>member
-1 MPESALKEMP
+1 
-11 LADTLD
+11 
-17 HPHRGNPVTTSTPA
+17 
-31 STPSLRMNA
+31 
-40 PVLIGSAAFV
+40 
-50 LIFGLAATLFA
+50 LFA
-61 EQAGEWLAR
+61 AVVIGFPQRAGEWLLA
-70 AQAWASGSVG
+70 AQTWASQTVG
-80 WYYLLAMTLYLVFVV
+80 WYYLLAMTLYLIFVV
-95 VTALSGY
+95 VTALSDY
-102 GRIKLGADHD
+102 GKIKLGADHD

-134 FFFCVSEPLTHFA
+134 FFFCVSEPLTHFL
-147 QPPKGEAGGS
+147 QPPQGEAGTQ

-163 MQLLFLHWGLHGWGV
+163 MELLFLHWGLHGWGV

-206 IGKRINGPIGYTVDA
+206 IGKRINGPIGYTVDC

-240 HLNAGL
+240 QLNSGL
-246 DYLFGIPHDQ
+246 DYLYAIPHTHA
-256 WVQVALIVLM
+256 VQMVLIVLM
-266 MGAAVIVAV
+266 MGAAISVAV
-275 SGVEKGVRVM
+275 SGVDKGIRIL
-285 SDVNMLL
+285 SDINMLL

-310 NMLVQ
+310 NTLVQ
-315 NLGDYLG
+315 NVGDYLG
-322 ALPTK
+322 HLPGK
-327 SFDLYAYDGGTRWLG
+327 SFDLYAYGGPSDWLG
-342 DWTVFYW
+342 SWTVFYW

-399 EQAFN
+399 EQAL
-404 GTSDLA
+404 GGASELGR
-410 TVAVS
+410 VAI
-415 EPSMAIYHLLES
+415 EQPSMALYQMLQN
-427 YPWSRAVIAVTVFIS
+427 YPWSRAVITVTVLVS

-448 SADSGTVVLSTLSSR
+448 SADSGTVVLSTLSAH
-463 GGAVDEDGPRWLRVF
+463 GGSADDDGPKWLRVF
-478 WGALTALITI
+478 WGSVTALVTG

-516 MMWGLHKAFYLE
+516 MMWGLHKAFYME
-528 SQRQRARLHAPSPV
+528 SQRQRARSHSLAPLMSGNGK
-542 DQRSPR
+542 
-548 RRSGWRQRLAQ
+548 RSGGWKRRLSQ

-570 RFMEEQVRPAMEALA
+570 RFMNDVVRPAISEVSEVFREKGLA
-585 EQFRTRGLT
+585 VDAQL
-594 VETHMDPAGASL
+594 DPGNASL
-606 SLEVVHGEEHPFL
+606 SLEIGHGEQHRFL
-619 YRVVMRGYFTPS
+619 YQVLMRGYFTPS
-631 FAVAGLDAR
+631 FARAGMGGLHLK
-640 NRQNRRYYRAE
+640 NRRYFRAE

-660 YDLVGYSRQQVIDDM
+660 YDLMGYTKEQIINDM

>member
-1 MPESALKEMP
+1 M
-11 LADTLD
+11 
-17 HPHRGNPVTTSTPA
+17 NP
-31 STPSLRMNA
+31 
-40 PVLIGSAAFV
+40 PVFYGAAILI
-50 LIFGLAATLFA
+50 LLFA
-61 EQAGEWLAR
+61 AVVIGLPQRAGEWLLA
-70 AQAWASGSVG
+70 AQTWASQTVG
-80 WYYLLAMTLYLVFVV
+80 WYYLLAMTLYLIFVV

-102 GRIKLGADHD
+102 GKIKLGADHD

-134 FFFCVSEPLTHFA
+134 FFFCVSEPLTHFL
-147 QPPKGEAGGS
+147 QPPQGEAGTQ

-163 MQLLFLHWGLHGWGV
+163 MELLFLHWGLHGWGV

-206 IGKRINGPIGYTVDA
+206 IGKRINGPIGYTVDC

-240 HLNAGL
+240 QLNSGL
-246 DYLFGIPHDQ
+246 DYLYAIPHTHP
-256 WVQVALIVLM
+256 VQMALIVLM
-266 MGAAVIVAV
+266 MGAAISVAV
-275 SGVEKGVRVM
+275 SGVDKGIRIL
-285 SDVNMLL
+285 SDINMLL

-310 NMLVQ
+310 NTLVQ
-315 NLGDYLG
+315 NVGDYLG
-322 ALPTK
+322 HLPGK
-327 SFDLYAYDGGTRWLG
+327 SFDLYAYGGPSDWLG
-342 DWTVFYW
+342 SWTVFYW

-399 EQAFN
+399 EQAL
-404 GTSDLA
+404 GGASELGR
-410 TVAVS
+410 VAI
-415 EPSMAIYHLLES
+415 EQPSMALYQMLQN
-427 YPWSRAVIAVTVFIS
+427 YPWSRAVITVTVLVS

-448 SADSGTVVLSTLSSR
+448 SADSGTVVLSTLSAH
-463 GGAVDEDGPRWLRVF
+463 GGSADDDGPKWLRVF
-478 WGALTALITI
+478 WGSVTALVTG

-516 MMWGLHKAFYLE
+516 MMWGLHKAFYME
-528 SQRQRARLHAPSPV
+528 SQRQRARSHSLAPLMSGNGK
-542 DQRSPR
+542 
-548 RRSGWRQRLAQ
+548 RSGGWKRRLSQ

-570 RFMEEQVRPAMEALA
+570 RFMNDVVRPAISEVSEVFREKGLA
-585 EQFRTRGLT
+585 VDAQL
-594 VETHMDPAGASL
+594 DPGNASL
-606 SLEVVHGEEHPFL
+606 SLEIGHGEQHRFL
-619 YRVVMRGYFTPS
+619 YQVLMRGYFTPS
-631 FAVAGLDAR
+631 FARAGMGGLHLK
-640 NRQNRRYYRAE
+640 NRRYFRAE

-660 YDLVGYSRQQVIDDM
+660 YDLMGYTKEQIINDM

>member
-1 MPESALKEMP
+1 P
-11 LADTLD
+11 
-17 HPHRGNPVTTSTPA
+17 PVFYGA
-31 STPSLRMNA
+31 A
-40 PVLIGSAAFV
+40 ILI
-50 LIFGLAATLFA
+50 LLFA
-61 EQAGEWLAR
+61 AVVIGFPQRAGEWLLA
-70 AQAWASGSVG
+70 AQTWASQTVG
-80 WYYLLAMTLYLVFVV
+80 WYYLLAMTLYLIFVV

-102 GRIKLGADHD
+102 GKIKLGADHD

-134 FFFCVSEPLTHFA
+134 FFFCVSEPLTHFL
-147 QPPKGEAGGS
+147 QPPQGEAGTQ

-163 MQLLFLHWGLHGWGV
+163 MELLFLHWGLHGWGV

-206 IGKRINGPIGYTVDA
+206 IGKRINGPIGYTVDC

-240 HLNAGL
+240 QLNSGL
-246 DYLFGIPHDQ
+246 DYLYAIPHTHP
-256 WVQVALIVLM
+256 VQMALIVLM
-266 MGAAVIVAV
+266 MGAAISVAV
-275 SGVEKGVRVM
+275 SGVDKGIRIL
-285 SDVNMLL
+285 SDINMLL

-299 VLFAGPTQHLL
+299 VLFVGPTQHLL
-310 NMLVQ
+310 NTLVQ
-315 NLGDYLG
+315 NVGDYLG
-322 ALPTK
+322 HLPGK
-327 SFDLYAYDGGTRWLG
+327 SFDLYAYGGPSDWLG
-342 DWTVFYW
+342 SWTVFYW

-399 EQAFN
+399 EQAL
-404 GTSDLA
+404 GGASELSR
-410 TVAVS
+410 VAI
-415 EPSMAIYHLLES
+415 EQPSMALYQMLQN
-427 YPWSRAVIAVTVFIS
+427 YPWSRAVITVTVLVS

-448 SADSGTVVLSTLSSR
+448 SADSGTVVLSTLSAH
-463 GGAVDEDGPRWLRVF
+463 GGSADDDGPKWLRVF
-478 WGALTALITI
+478 WGSVTALVTG

-516 MMWGLHKAFYLE
+516 MMWGLHKAFYME
-528 SQRQRARLHAPSPV
+528 SQRQRARSHSLAPLMSGNGK
-542 DQRSPR
+542 
-548 RRSGWRQRLAQ
+548 RSGGWKRRLSQ

-570 RFMEEQVRPAMEALA
+570 RFMNDVVRPAISEVSEVFREKGLA
-585 EQFRTRGLT
+585 VDAQL
-594 VETHMDPAGASL
+594 DPGNASL
-606 SLEVVHGEEHPFL
+606 SLEIGHGEQHRFL
-619 YRVVMRGYFTPS
+619 YQVLMRGYFTPS
-631 FAVAGLDAR
+631 FARAGMGGLHLK
-640 NRQNRRYYRAE
+640 NRRYFRAE

-660 YDLVGYSRQQVIDDM
+660 YDLMGYTKEQIINDM

>member
-1 MPESALKEMP
+1 MCIRDRFYGA
-11 LADTLD
+11 AI
-17 HPHRGNPVTTSTPA
+17 
-31 STPSLRMNA
+31 
-40 PVLIGSAAFV
+40 LI
-50 LIFGLAATLFA
+50 LLFA
-61 EQAGEWLAR
+61 AVVIGFPQRAGEWLLA
-70 AQAWASGSVG
+70 AQTWASQTVG
-80 WYYLLAMTLYLVFVV
+80 WYYLLAMTLYLIFVV

-102 GRIKLGADHD
+102 GKIKLGADHD

-134 FFFCVSEPLTHFA
+134 FFFCVSEPLTHFL
-147 QPPKGEAGGS
+147 QPPQGEAGTQ

-163 MQLLFLHWGLHGWGV
+163 MELLFLHWGLHGWGV

-206 IGKRINGPIGYTVDA
+206 IGKRINGPIGYTVDC

-240 HLNAGL
+240 QLNSGL
-246 DYLFGIPHDQ
+246 DYLYAIPHTHA
-256 WVQVALIVLM
+256 VQMVLIVLM
-266 MGAAVIVAV
+266 MGAAISVAV
-275 SGVEKGVRVM
+275 SGVDKGIRIL
-285 SDVNMLL
+285 SDINMLL

-310 NMLVQ
+310 NTLVQ
-315 NLGDYLG
+315 NVGDYLG
-322 ALPTK
+322 HLPGK
-327 SFDLYAYDGGTRWLG
+327 SFDLYAYGGPSDWLG
-342 DWTVFYW
+342 SWTVFYW

-399 EQAFN
+399 EQAL
-404 GTSDLA
+404 GGASELGR
-410 TVAVS
+410 VAI
-415 EPSMAIYHLLES
+415 EQPSMALYQMLQN
-427 YPWSRAVIAVTVFIS
+427 YPWSRAVITVTVLVS

-448 SADSGTVVLSTLSSR
+448 SADSGTVVLSTLSAH
-463 GGAVDEDGPRWLRVF
+463 GGSADDDGPKWLRVF
-478 WGALTALITI
+478 WGSVTALVTG

-516 MMWGLHKAFYLE
+516 MMWGLHKAFYME
-528 SQRQRARLHAPSPV
+528 SQRQRARSHSLAPLMSGNGK
-542 DQRSPR
+542 
-548 RRSGWRQRLAQ
+548 RSGGWKRRLSQ

-570 RFMEEQVRPAMEALA
+570 RFMNDVVRPAISEVSEVFREKGLA
-585 EQFRTRGLT
+585 VDAQL
-594 VETHMDPAGASL
+594 DPGNASL
-606 SLEVVHGEEHPFL
+606 SLEIGHGDQHRFL
-619 YRVVMRGYFTPS
+619 YQVLMRGYFTPS
-631 FAVAGLDAR
+631 FARAGMGGLHLK
-640 NRQNRRYYRAE
+640 NRRYFRAE

-660 YDLVGYSRQQVIDDM
+660 YDLMGYTKEQIINDM

>member
-1 MPESALKEMP
+1 M
-11 LADTLD
+11 
-17 HPHRGNPVTTSTPA
+17 NP
-31 STPSLRMNA
+31 
-40 PVLIGSAAFV
+40 PVFYGAAILI
-50 LIFGLAATLFA
+50 LLFA
-61 EQAGEWLAR
+61 AVVIGFPQRAGEWLLA
-70 AQAWASGSVG
+70 AQTWASQTVG
-80 WYYLLAMTLYLVFVV
+80 WYYLLAMTLYLIFVV

-102 GRIKLGADHD
+102 GKIKLGADHD

-134 FFFCVSEPLTHFA
+134 FLFCVSEPLTHFL
-147 QPPKGEAGGS
+147 QPPQGEAGTQ

-163 MQLLFLHWGLHGWGV
+163 MELLFLHWGLHGWGV

-206 IGKRINGPIGYTVDA
+206 IGKRINGPIGYTVDC

-240 HLNAGL
+240 QLNSGL
-246 DYLFGIPHDQ
+246 DYLYAIPHTHA
-256 WVQVALIVLM
+256 VQMVLIVLM
-266 MGAAVIVAV
+266 MGAAISVAV
-275 SGVEKGVRVM
+275 SGVDKGIRIL
-285 SDVNMLL
+285 SDINMLL

-310 NMLVQ
+310 NTLVQ
-315 NLGDYLG
+315 NVGDYLG
-322 ALPTK
+322 HLPGK
-327 SFDLYAYDGGTRWLG
+327 SFDLYAYGGPSDWLG
-342 DWTVFYW
+342 SWTVFYW

-399 EQAFN
+399 EQAL
-404 GTSDLA
+404 GGASELGR
-410 TVAVS
+410 VAI
-415 EPSMAIYHLLES
+415 EQPSMALYQMLQN
-427 YPWSRAVIAVTVFIS
+427 YPWSRAVITVTVLVS

-448 SADSGTVVLSTLSSR
+448 SADSGTVVLSTLSAH
-463 GGAVDEDGPRWLRVF
+463 GGSADDDGPKWLRVF
-478 WGALTALITI
+478 WGSVTALVTG

-516 MMWGLHKAFYLE
+516 MMWGLHKAFYME
-528 SQRQRARLHAPSPV
+528 SQRQRARSHSLAPLMSGNGK
-542 DQRSPR
+542 
-548 RRSGWRQRLAQ
+548 RSGGWKRRLSQ

-570 RFMEEQVRPAMEALA
+570 RFMNDVVRPAISEVSEVFREKGLA
-585 EQFRTRGLT
+585 VDAQL
-594 VETHMDPAGASL
+594 DPGNASL
-606 SLEVVHGEEHPFL
+606 SLEIGHGEQHRFL
-619 YRVVMRGYFTPS
+619 YQVLMRGYFTPS
-631 FAVAGLDAR
+631 FARAGMGGLHLK
-640 NRQNRRYYRAE
+640 NRRYFRAE

-660 YDLVGYSRQQVIDDM
+660 YDLMGYTKEQIINDM